1 MAPKSSDECFQQETV
16 IDVGARPAGTYIHT
30 VTAGLVALLVR
41 LVFIDRQSF
50 HVDELLD
57 RGVAELGWAKIF
69 DYADGFPPGYYYIE
83 KAWIT
88 LFGSGSI
95 RELALFVGML
105 GMGVYRRRRRPVVR
119 HPHNACDRL
128 GGGACTDARVAI
140 ERDATALDACHR
152 NSSGPL
158 DSGTTAGDAEPLESG
173 RVRGHARR
181 GRVDPLL
188 LHPTGGCSDPGDLL
202 SASGRT
208 GSQCAASHPS

>member
-1 MAPKSSDECFQQETV
+1 MGEDL
-16 IDVGARPAGTYIHT
+16 R
-30 VTAGLVALLVR
+30 
-41 LVFIDRQSF
+41 
-50 HVDELLD
+50 
-57 RGVAELGWAKIF
+57 
-69 DYADGFPPGYYYIE
+69 YADGFPPGYYYIE

-140 ERDATALDACHR
+140 GRDATALDACHR

-181 GRVDPLL
+181 GRGIHYFFIPLAVVLTLVIFYL
-188 LHPTGGCSDPGDLL
+188 LRADGLAMRSIAPFLIVVCAVIPLIVVANADLGYQQDAGGRGQVSEHFLRNVEPRYWSD
-202 SASGRT
+202 SRAS
-208 GSQCAASHPS
+208 SE